1 MYKVLS
7 TLILEYRKA
16 ILIVTLVLGLMCAA
30 CVPFLQF
37 NFTPQQL
44 FESSSTREEDREEV
58 AREFGREDNLLTL
71 IIQGPDIYAPEALT
85 YVHKLSLSL
94 KQVNV
99 ELDAIKADGT
109 KGTRTLQAIK
119 RAESLTTLELPRAT
133 QDQALT
139 TVPLA
144 KVLLEAKGQ
153 SFEDPNVT
161 LDAEIAAKLK
171 AMAEQEPLLMGRVV
185 DKKGELTTVLLWIQD
200 EVQNASDLERVD
212 EAIQAQLERL
222 PPPPGYTV
230 KVGGIPKVRVDV
242 VRDLRREQLTF
253 IPLTG
258 LAYLIV
264 LLLLFRA
271 AAGAILPLGTVVLAV
286 LATVALMVITGYPL
300 NIINNILPPMIFII
314 GISDS
319 IHMLTRQAEERE
331 LGLSHMAATKAM
343 IRNTGAACLLTSTTT
358 AVGFFS
364 LFAADT
370 NILKAFGWQAGF
382 GVMFAYAATLF
393 FLPAALVYFKPIER
407 IKAKQGDQAKAPIDP
422 LDPAG
427 LDHAPILERGI
438 VGLGRKVL
446 AHPYISIIGGLVI
459 TGVFVFYGLKVEIDT
474 TLLEIYHED
483 HPTYQTT
490 LLLEQQLGGILPV
503 EIVVK
508 HPDRDH
514 FKEPGPFA
522 KLHAFEQRASAI
534 DGVLST
540 QSMVDFHQAA
550 RVGLLGDPAQRQVM
564 PDSREQIEQLQTLI
578 EGPPDSNQGVRA
590 YVTSDFK
597 SARTLLRVQDFG
609 AKRMIVVADELK
621 AELNTL
627 FPAKDGY
634 KTIISGDAY
643 VASIS
648 LDSFVRDLFYS
659 LLLAMVIIFG
669 MMAVVFRSLKVGLI
683 SIIPNVTPLVATLG
697 YMGFMGID
705 LNTTTIIIFA
715 ISLGLAVD
723 DTIHFLARFREESEQ
738 RETTY
743 DALIYTYFGAG
754 RAIML
759 TSVMLVMGLL
769 VLMFSDFKP
778 SSMFAKLTAI
788 TIGGALLGDLFI
800 LPPVLLL
807 AYRKRKPTIARVE
820 LVELEAPE
828 ATR

>member
-7 TLILEYRKA
+7 TFILEYRKA
-16 ILIVTLVLGLMCAA
+16 ILIVTLVLGLMCTAS
-30 CVPFLQF
+30 VPFLEF

-58 AREFGREDNLLTL
+58 ARDFGREDNLLTL

-85 YVHKLSLSL
+85 YVHQLSLSL
-94 KQVNV
+94 KELNI
-99 ELDAIKADGT
+99 ELDKVNEDGT
-109 KGTRTLQAIK
+109 KGKRTLQVIK

-133 QDQALT
+133 QDNALT

-144 KVLLEAKGQ
+144 KVLLEAEGK
-153 SFEDPNVT
+153 SFEDPKVII
-161 LDAEIAAKLK
+161 DAKIAASLK
-171 AMAEQEPLLMGRVV
+171 AMAAQEPLLMDRVV
-185 DKKGELTTVLLWIQD
+185 DKQGQLTTVLLWIQD
-200 EVQNASDLERVD
+200 EVQNASDLEVVD
-212 EAIQAQLERL
+212 EAIQAHLERL
-222 PPPPGYTV
+222 PPPTGFKV
-230 KVGGIPKVRVDV
+230 KIGGIPKVRVDV

-253 IPLTG
+253 VPLTG
-258 LAYLIV
+258 LVYLIV

-271 AAGAILPLGTVVLAV
+271 AAGALLPLGTVVLAV
-286 LATVALMVITGYPL
+286 LATVALMVVTGYPL

-407 IKAKQGDQAKAPIDP
+407 IKAKQGEAQKQLDP
-422 LDPAG
+422 LDPTG
-427 LDHAPILERGI
+427 LDHAPVLERGI

-446 AHPYISIIGGLVI
+446 AHPYISIIGGLAI

-490 LLLEQQLGGILPV
+490 LLLEQKLGGILPV
-503 EIVVK
+503 EIIVK

-514 FKEPGPFA
+514 FKEPEPFA
-522 KLHAFEQRASAI
+522 KLYAFQQRASKI

-564 PDSREQIEQLQTLI
+564 PESREQIEQLQTLI

-669 MMAVVFRSLKVGLI
+669 MMTVVFRSLKVGLI

-807 AYRKRKPTIARVE
+807 AYRKQKKTPHEDATA
-820 LVELEAPE
+820 APKE
-828 ATR
+828 